1 MPLLGGRLYED
12 PVRLGI
18 LYISIASLL
27 AMTYPDFGFRT
38 SLNEAEKL
46 GGYSRE
52 SIFDGQHLEEVWAI
66 IFSLPPFTP
75 EEERMI
81 TQRKTAVAMLVSM
94 MFLSTCYLSSQAT
107 SQQPAASAPTQDTTD
122 QDIALLRKD
131 LRSQKKQIVAANLNL
146 TEKEAE
152 QFWPVFEKYTD
163 ELMAI
168 NNKKYAAL
176 KEYAQSY
183 DSLTDQ
189 QAEKLTRDALQV
201 DQFVA
206 QLRERYIPIF
216 EKVIS
221 PKKTAAFIQIDR
233 RLVLLIDIQ
242 LSSSI
247 PLVQQQ

>member
-1 MPLLGGRLYED
+1 
-12 PVRLGI
+12 
-18 LYISIASLL
+18 
-27 AMTYPDFGFRT
+27 
-38 SLNEAEKL
+38 
-46 GGYSRE
+46 
-52 SIFDGQHLEEVWAI
+52 
-66 IFSLPPFTP
+66 
-75 EEERMI
+75 MI

-94 MFLSTCYLSSQAT
+94 MLLFTCYLSSQAA
-107 SQQPAASAPTQDTTD
+107 SQQPTASAPAQDTTD
-122 QDIALLRKD
+122 QDITLLRKD

-146 TEKEAE
+146 TDKEAE
-152 QFWPVFEKYTD
+152 QFWPIFEKYTD

-183 DSLTDQ
+183 DTLTDQ

-201 DQFVA
+201 DQSVA

-216 EKVIS
+216 EKVVS
-221 PKKTAAFIQIDR
+221 PRKTAAFIQIDR

-247 PLVQQQ
+247 PLVQQ

>member
-1 MPLLGGRLYED
+1 
-12 PVRLGI
+12 
-18 LYISIASLL
+18 
-27 AMTYPDFGFRT
+27 
-38 SLNEAEKL
+38 
-46 GGYSRE
+46 
-52 SIFDGQHLEEVWAI
+52 
-66 IFSLPPFTP
+66 
-75 EEERMI
+75 MI
-81 TQRKTAVAMLVSM
+81 TQRRTLVAMLASM
-94 MFLSTCYLSSQAT
+94 MLLSACYLSSQTA
-107 SQQPAASAPTQDTTD
+107 SQQPTASAPTQDTTD

-146 TEKEAE
+146 TDKEAE
-152 QFWPVFEKYTD
+152 QFWPIFEKYTD

-176 KEYAQSY
+176 KEYVQSY

-189 QAEKLTRDALQV
+189 QAEKLTRDALEV
-201 DQFVA
+201 DQSVA

-216 EKVIS
+216 EKAIS

-247 PLVQQQ
+247 PLVQQ

>member
-1 MPLLGGRLYED
+1 
-12 PVRLGI
+12 
-18 LYISIASLL
+18 
-27 AMTYPDFGFRT
+27 
-38 SLNEAEKL
+38 
-46 GGYSRE
+46 
-52 SIFDGQHLEEVWAI
+52 
-66 IFSLPPFTP
+66 
-75 EEERMI
+75 MI

-94 MFLSTCYLSSQAT
+94 MLLFTCYLSSQAA
-107 SQQPAASAPTQDTTD
+107 SQQPTASAPAQDTTD
-122 QDIALLRKD
+122 QDITLLRKD

-146 TEKEAE
+146 TDKEAE

-176 KEYAQSY
+176 KEYVQSY

-189 QAEKLTRDALQV
+189 QAEKLTRDALEV
-201 DQFVA
+201 DQSVA

-216 EKVIS
+216 EKVVS
-221 PKKTAAFIQIDR
+221 PRKTAAFIQIDR

-247 PLVQQQ
+247 PLVQQ

>member
-1 MPLLGGRLYED
+1 
-12 PVRLGI
+12 
-18 LYISIASLL
+18 
-27 AMTYPDFGFRT
+27 
-38 SLNEAEKL
+38 
-46 GGYSRE
+46 
-52 SIFDGQHLEEVWAI
+52 
-66 IFSLPPFTP
+66 
-75 EEERMI
+75 MI
-81 TQRKTAVAMLVSM
+81 TQRRTLVAMLASM
-94 MFLSTCYLSSQAT
+94 MLLSACYLSSQTA
-107 SQQPAASAPTQDTTD
+107 SQQPTASAPTQDTTD

-146 TEKEAE
+146 TDKEAE
-152 QFWPVFEKYTD
+152 QFWPIFEKYTD

-183 DSLTDQ
+183 DTLTDQ

-201 DQFVA
+201 DQSVA

-216 EKVIS
+216 EKVVS
-221 PKKTAAFIQIDR
+221 PKKAAAFIQLDR

-247 PLVQQQ
+247 PLVQQ

>member
-1 MPLLGGRLYED
+1 
-12 PVRLGI
+12 
-18 LYISIASLL
+18 
-27 AMTYPDFGFRT
+27 
-38 SLNEAEKL
+38 
-46 GGYSRE
+46 
-52 SIFDGQHLEEVWAI
+52 
-66 IFSLPPFTP
+66 
-75 EEERMI
+75 MI

-94 MFLSTCYLSSQAT
+94 MLLFTCYLSSQAA
-107 SQQPAASAPTQDTTD
+107 SQQPTASAPAQDTTD
-122 QDIALLRKD
+122 QDITLLRKD

-146 TEKEAE
+146 TDKEAE

-176 KEYAQSY
+176 KEYVQSY

-189 QAEKLTRDALQV
+189 QAEKLTRDALEV
-201 DQFVA
+201 DQSVA

-247 PLVQQQ
+247 PLVQQ

>member
-1 MPLLGGRLYED
+1 
-12 PVRLGI
+12 
-18 LYISIASLL
+18 
-27 AMTYPDFGFRT
+27 
-38 SLNEAEKL
+38 
-46 GGYSRE
+46 
-52 SIFDGQHLEEVWAI
+52 
-66 IFSLPPFTP
+66 
-75 EEERMI
+75 MI
-81 TQRKTAVAMLVSM
+81 TQRKTAAAMLVSM
-94 MFLSTCYLSSQAT
+94 MLLFTCHLFSQAT
-107 SQQPAASAPTQDTTD
+107 SQQPTASAPSQNTTD

-131 LRSQKKQIVAANLNL
+131 LRAQKKQIVAANLNL
-146 TEKEAE
+146 TDKEAE

-189 QAEKLTRDALQV
+189 QAEKLTRDALDV
-201 DQFVA
+201 DQSVA

-247 PLVQQQ
+247 PLVQQ

>member
-1 MPLLGGRLYED
+1 
-12 PVRLGI
+12 
-18 LYISIASLL
+18 
-27 AMTYPDFGFRT
+27 
-38 SLNEAEKL
+38 
-46 GGYSRE
+46 
-52 SIFDGQHLEEVWAI
+52 
-66 IFSLPPFTP
+66 
-75 EEERMI
+75 MI
-81 TQRKTAVAMLVSM
+81 TQRRTLVAMLASM
-94 MFLSTCYLSSQAT
+94 MLLSACYLSSQTA
-107 SQQPAASAPTQDTTD
+107 SQQPTASAPTQDTTD

-146 TEKEAE
+146 TDKEAE
-152 QFWPVFEKYTD
+152 QFWPIFEKYTD

-183 DSLTDQ
+183 DTLTDQ

-201 DQFVA
+201 DQSVA

-216 EKVIS
+216 EKAIS

-247 PLVQQQ
+247 PLVQQ

>member
-1 MPLLGGRLYED
+1 
-12 PVRLGI
+12 
-18 LYISIASLL
+18 
-27 AMTYPDFGFRT
+27 
-38 SLNEAEKL
+38 
-46 GGYSRE
+46 
-52 SIFDGQHLEEVWAI
+52 
-66 IFSLPPFTP
+66 
-75 EEERMI
+75 MI
-81 TQRKTAVAMLVSM
+81 TQRRTLVAMLASM
-94 MFLSTCYLSSQAT
+94 MLLSACYLSSQTA
-107 SQQPAASAPTQDTTD
+107 SQQPTASAPTQDTTD

-131 LRSQKKQIVAANLNL
+131 LRSQKKQSVAANLNL
-146 TEKEAE
+146 TDKEAE
-152 QFWPVFEKYTD
+152 QFWPIFEKYTD

-183 DSLTDQ
+183 DTLTDQ

-201 DQFVA
+201 DQSVA

-216 EKVIS
+216 EKAIS

-247 PLVQQQ
+247 PLVQQ

>member
-1 MPLLGGRLYED
+1 M
-12 PVRLGI
+12 V
-18 LYISIASLL
+18 
-27 AMTYPDFGFRT
+27 
-38 SLNEAEKL
+38 
-46 GGYSRE
+46 
-52 SIFDGQHLEEVWAI
+52 
-66 IFSLPPFTP
+66 
-75 EEERMI
+75 
-81 TQRKTAVAMLVSM
+81 TQRRTLVAMLASM
-94 MFLSTCYLSSQAT
+94 MLLSACYLSSQTA
-107 SQQPAASAPTQDTTD
+107 SQQPTASAPTQDTTD

-146 TEKEAE
+146 TDKEAE
-152 QFWPVFEKYTD
+152 QFWPIFEKYTD

-183 DSLTDQ
+183 DTLTDQ

-201 DQFVA
+201 DQSVA

-216 EKVIS
+216 EKAIS

-247 PLVQQQ
+247 PLVQQ